1 MSIFK
6 NVNNNKNIIFS
17 LAKQN
22 FKNRYLGSQLGI
34 LWAFIQPTIMI
45 GIYWF
50 VFEVGFKSLPVNDY
64 PFLLWFIAG
73 IIPWFY
79 FSEAVSSATTC
90 IIENTHLVKK
100 IVFPIF
106 ILPVISICSS
116 LFVHL
121 FFIIVTLFLFL
132 GLGYGAD
139 LYYLQITYY
148 LVFML
153 VMVSALAYITS
164 ALMIFLKDTGQIVA
178 MILQFGFW
186 LTPIIW
192 TIDMLPQKYE
202 VFIKLNPMFYI
213 VDGYRDSFINKVWF
227 WEKPFLTFYNL
238 VILILLIFI
247 GAWIFKR
254 LKPHFAD
261 LL

>member
-1 MSIFK
+1 MNVIK
-6 NVNNNKNIIFS
+6 NVNNNRNIIFS

-79 FSEAVSSATTC
+79 FSEAVSSATTS

-100 IVFPIF
+100 IVFPVF
-106 ILPVISICSS
+106 VLPVISICSS

-121 FFIIVTLFLFL
+121 FFIIVALCLFL

-139 LYYLQITYY
+139 LYYLQIIYY
-148 LVFML
+148 LTFML
-153 VMVSALAYITS
+153 IMVSALAYITS

-178 MILQFGFW
+178 MMLQFGFW

-192 TIDMLPQKYE
+192 TIEMLPQKYE
-202 VFIKLNPMFYI
+202 IFIKLNPMFYI

-227 WEKPFLTFYNL
+227 WEKPYLTFYNFI
-238 VILILLIFI
+238 ILILLIVI
-247 GAWIFKR
+247 GVWVFKR